1 MSIITKIRNRAGI
14 LVGIIA
20 LAIISFLFMDVF
32 AGSNG
37 LFGSRRGNTVGEVN
51 GDAISIDYF
60 SSRLSESEENYK
72 MNTRQN
78 ELDETARGQVNDQTW
93 NEIIKEKLLQE
104 QYDILGISLGED
116 EKWDLIQGK
125 NVHPMIAQNFT
136 DPKTGKLQVVD
147 FLKNLDKQTPEV
159 KNQWASF
166 EKYIYKSA
174 EEEMY
179 NDLVTR
185 GLYATSVQVKRNMAE
200 TNRRANTRMVYLDY
214 NSINDSSVKIT
225 NADYEK
231 YYGEHK
237 TEFEVKEPARKIK
250 YVVFG
255 VIPSQEDE
263 QAVLNAIQEAATG
276 FATAEDDSLYILTKG
291 SEEPFFNTFTSLD
304 KINPMI
310 KDTVTKVA
318 LNTVIGPYKD
328 GNVWKVTKVLARSSR
343 PDSVGARHILIPFAG
358 AQNADP
364 SIKRDRD
371 QAKAL
376 ADSVF
381 KIVKGD
387 TSKFASMAAQFSTDG
402 SKDRGGDLGK
412 FTEGQMVPTFND
424 YCFSNPKGS
433 VGLVESPFGW
443 HIIQVT
449 NVGKMVPSVKVG
461 TIAITVV
468 ASDKTRDEAY
478 TKADQFQSKN
488 KTLAAFEKAIEKE
501 NLSPREMELRI
512 NDRTISGFPDTRK
525 GVQDVFK
532 AEKGEVLP
540 VIESKENYIVAVV
553 TTVKEKGIPA
563 MEDIK
568 KELEPFVIRMKK
580 GEILSE
586 KMNKALASN
595 KGNLDGLA
603 MALKTDV
610 KQINDIVFVNA
621 FLPTIGAR
629 ELTLVGKIFGNKA
642 NSFVGPV
649 IGESGVYYAKI
660 ESFIDGPQQDLKAA
674 RESLNG
680 VLQGQ
685 AKNRILETLKEG
697 KVEDQRYLFY

>member
-14 LVGIIA
+14 LVGLIA

-37 LFGSRRGNTVGEVN
+37 LFGNRRGNTVGEVN
-51 GDAISIDYF
+51 GEAISIDYF

-72 MNTRQN
+72 ANTRQSD
-78 ELDETARGQVNDQTW
+78 LDEMARGQVNDQTW
-93 NEIIKEKLLQE
+93 NDIVKEKLLQE
-104 QYDILGISLGED
+104 QYDLLGISLGQK

-166 EKYIYKSA
+166 EKYIYKNA

-179 NDLVTR
+179 NDLVAR
-185 GLYATSVQVKRNMAE
+185 GLYATTLHVKRNVAE
-200 TNRRANTRMVYLDY
+200 TNRRANARMVFLDF
-214 NSINDSSVKIT
+214 NSINDSSVKVT
-225 NADYEK
+225 DADYEK
-231 YYGEHK
+231 YYNEHK
-237 TEFEVKEPARKIK
+237 NEFEVKEPARKIK

-255 VIPSQEDE
+255 VTPSSEDE
-263 QAVLNAIQEAATG
+263 QASVSAIQEAAAG
-276 FATAEDDSLYILTKG
+276 FAAAEDDSLYILTKG
-291 SEEPFFNTFTSLD
+291 SEEPFFNTFTPLD

-310 KDTVTKVA
+310 KDTVSKVA
-318 LNTVIGPYKD
+318 LKTVVGPYKD
-328 GNVWKVTKVLARSSR
+328 GNVWKVSKVLARSSR
-343 PDSVGARHILIPFAG
+343 TDSVGARHILIPFAG

-376 ADSVF
+376 ADSVLG
-381 KIVKGD
+381 IVKGD
-387 TSKFASMAAQFSTDG
+387 TSKFAAMAAQFSTDG

-412 FTEGQMVPTFND
+412 FVEGQMVPTFND

-449 NVGKMVPSVKVG
+449 SVGNMVPSVKVG
-461 TIAITVV
+461 TIAISVV

-488 KTLAAFEKAIEKE
+488 KSLESFEKAIEKDG
-501 NLSPREMELRI
+501 LVPREMELRI

-525 GVQDVFK
+525 GVRDAFE
-532 AEKGEVLP
+532 AEKGEILP
-540 VIESKENYIVAVV
+540 VIESKDNYIVAVV
-553 TTVKEKGIPA
+553 ITVKEKGIPTL
-563 MEDIK
+563 EDIK
-568 KELEPFVIRMKK
+568 KDMEPFVIRMKK

-595 KGNLDGLA
+595 KNNIDGLA
-603 MALKTDV
+603 MALVTDV
-610 KQINDIVFVNA
+610 KQVNDIVFVNA

-629 ELTLVGKIFGNKA
+629 ELTLVGKIFGSKP
-642 NSFVGPV
+642 STFLGPIV
-649 IGESGVYYAKI
+649 GESGVYYTKI
-660 ESFIDGPQQDLKAA
+660 ESFIDGPEQDLKTA

-685 AKNRILETLKEG
+685 AKNRVLETLKEG
-697 KVEDQRYLFY
+697 KVEDNRYKFY